1 MCIGPYHK
9 YVAKRTWIET
19 QISGCLRTCQAG
31 QRRNPLSQAHDAE
44 IPNLNTDVSIVPE
57 PSLRIDRRVKV
68 KTDSHA
74 KTAKVNAKT
83 VRAIL
88 STGADPLT
96 CHGIFPSS
104 ATGVRPKEGT
114 ALGFRRL
121 PVRPQHPKSDP
132 QAQAAFK
139 KLSRSGSCADP
150 GAGTGQAA

>member
-1 MCIGPYHK
+1 VCIGPYHK

-57 PSLRIDRRVKV
+57 PSLRIDRSVKV

-74 KTAKVNAKT
+74 KTDRVNAKA

-121 PVRPQHPKSDP
+121 SVRPQHPKVGP
-132 QAQAAFK
+132 AGA
-139 KLSRSGSCADP
+139 SGVQKTFP
-150 GAGTGQAA
+150 KR